1 MGLIDK
7 HFLRHYK
14 FQKLFNCN
22 NVKLSCGCMPNMKS
36 IIHKYNSKIMMDPK
50 PTNNKTYTYRQKSDC
65 FLNQSCLSEYL
76 VVNTSML

>member
-1 MGLIDK
+1 
-7 HFLRHYK
+7 
-14 FQKLFNCN
+14 
-22 NVKLSCGCMPNMKS
+22 MPNMKS